1 MFKYIL
7 VGEFYYS
14 SRFSKIFM
22 KLNIKQKNILQQ
34 NVRVRIDSRVCAAS
48 SSHET
53 SLFYGNVY
61 YEFVLP
67 M

>member
-14 SRFSKIFM
+14 NRFSKIFM

-34 NVRVRIDSRVCAAS
+34 NVRVRIDSRVCATS

-61 YEFVLP
+61 HEFVLP
-67 M
+67 I